1 LGYVLYITRTSIEY
15 AEFSPQNNQATV
27 LSLEQLSI
35 LGSGLQNPPWEL
47 LVVISFSIYN
57 ILKQMTLVPTLRL
70 PLVPAKEK
78 VQRYS
83 NPP

>member
-1 LGYVLYITRTSIEY
+1 MQSFLHKITKKL
-15 AEFSPQNNQATV
+15 FSASTKK
-27 LSLEQLSI
+27 QLSI

-47 LVVISFSIYN
+47 LVVISFSVYN

-83 NPP
+83 NPA